1 MVAAGAGGI
10 AFVFPGQASQRAGM
24 AAALLA
30 EVEGASDLFR
40 QASEVLGLDLAAVCT
55 AGDDAL
61 LTRTDIA
68 QPALLTTCCAW
79 LGGLR
84 ARGVSP
90 GFLAGHSL
98 GEFSAWVA
106 AGVLE
111 FQEAVRLVRRRGE
124 LMETAGRRRPGSM
137 VAVLGLPD
145 DQVRELCARA
155 RTAGVVVAANFN
167 CPGQVV
173 VSGEGAALDRVREAA
188 QAAGGKVLAL
198 RVSAAFHSPLMEDAA
213 LEFAGLVN
221 PLALRDP
228 EIPVVANAT
237 AEVVR
242 EAAQVREVMAA
253 QMISPVL
260 WTDSVRRM
268 AADGVRTFV
277 EVGPGQVLSR
287 LIQRISAGVRA
298 LRVEKT
304 EEIMSLIQEIQQFR
318 ARGPGAQRRGAPRC

>member
-1 MVAAGAGGI
+1 
-10 AFVFPGQASQRAGM
+10 
-24 AAALLA
+24 
-30 EVEGASDLFR
+30 
-40 QASEVLGLDLAAVCT
+40 
-55 AGDDAL
+55 
-61 LTRTDIA
+61 
-68 QPALLTTCCAW
+68 
-79 LGGLR
+79 
-84 ARGVSP
+84 
-90 GFLAGHSL
+90 
-98 GEFSAWVA
+98 
-106 AGVLE
+106 
-111 FQEAVRLVRRRGE
+111 
-124 LMETAGRRRPGSM
+124 
-137 VAVLGLPD
+137 
-145 DQVRELCARA
+145 
-155 RTAGVVVAANFN
+155 
-167 CPGQVV
+167 
-173 VSGEGAALDRVREAA
+173 
-188 QAAGGKVLAL
+188 
-198 RVSAAFHSPLMEDAA
+198 
-213 LEFAGLVN
+213 VN

>member
-1 MVAAGAGGI
+1 MVAAGADGI

-24 AAALLA
+24 ATALLA

-55 AGDDAL
+55 VGDDAL

-79 LGGLR
+79 LEALR
-84 ARGVSP
+84 ARGVGASL
-90 GFLAGHSL
+90 LAGHSL

-106 AGVLE
+106 AGALD
-111 FQEAVRLVRRRGE
+111 FPEAVRLVRRRGE
-124 LMETAGRRRPGSM
+124 LMEKAARQRPGSM

-145 DQVRELCARA
+145 EQVKELCARA
-155 RTAGVVVAANFN
+155 RSAGVVVAANFN
-167 CPGQVV
+167 CPRQVV
-173 VSGEGAALDRVREAA
+173 VSGERAALEGVKEAA
-188 QAAGGKVLAL
+188 QAAGGKVVAL
-198 RVSAAFHSPLMEDAA
+198 RVSGAFHSPLMEDAA
-213 LEFAGLVN
+213 LEFAGLVKH
-221 PLALRDP
+221 LALRDP

-242 EAAQVREVMAA
+242 EAVRVREVMAA
-253 QMISPVL
+253 QMVSPVL

-268 AADGVRTFV
+268 GADGVRTFV
-277 EVGPGQVLSR
+277 EVGPGQVLTK
-287 LIQRISAGVRA
+287 LIRRIATEVQVFP
-298 LRVEKT
+298 VEKP
-304 EEIMSLIQEIQQFR
+304 EELTSLVQEIQQCR